1 MNWFCDFDSEVIILT
16 CIPKL
21 LEMYMGSICKHMD
34 IWSFIYFFLMVKKL
48 ISVGK
53 KPKSNQNQKQDSW
66 TVPASAAQRAVKHSY
81 EYIVPRNAW
90 NMNS

>member
-34 IWSFIYFFLMVKKL
+34 I
-48 ISVGK
+48 
-53 KPKSNQNQKQDSW
+53 
-66 TVPASAAQRAVKHSY
+66 
-81 EYIVPRNAW
+81 
-90 NMNS
+90 